1 MAEVRL
7 SFSTVAPMAR
17 SILNSS
23 SVSWMSGTFSSTQR
37 PQALGPAAQTRD
49 LMGEIVPVERLALER
64 KAAVELLRAVYNE
77 FLHWA
82 ILVIF
87 YIFDIMHS
95 MKMTAY

>member
-1 MAEVRL
+1 MDVGDIFQHTAAASQHSGRNNGNGGIFRAAGGN
-7 SFSTVAPMAR
+7 FS
-17 SILNSS
+17 
-23 SVSWMSGTFSSTQR
+23 
-37 PQALGPAAQTRD
+37 
-49 LMGEIVPVERLALER
+49 
-64 KAAVELLRAVYNE
+64 VELLRTVYNE

>member
-1 MAEVRL
+1 MRVEVSIIAEVRL

-37 PQALGPAAQTRD
+37 PRASTVAGIFRAAS
-49 LMGEIVPVERLALER
+49 GNFS
-64 KAAVELLRAVYNE
+64 VELLRAVYNE
-77 FLHWA
+77 FLHWI

-87 YIFDIMHS
+87 YIFDIIHF